1 MLLSGQ
7 RDGDWECEAGLQLK
21 MKGSW
26 VSSCRTLLVLQ
37 AQVSRL
43 RATERSCTTHGEV
56 CRLCATERS
65 YTTHGK
71 VCRLCATREKHSGN
85 QREQA
90 VGRKSR
96 ATQRHRNHAGCS
108 SEFKNLKEQAD
119 TRTCYTRWRLQEW
132 NLRANGILSEKCF
145 SLSGTMSFHLPSAAQ
160 TWDGL
165 QVYLEDVG
173 WSNEWN
179 SKI

>member
-65 YTTHGK
+65 YATHGK
-71 VCRLCATREKHSGN
+71 VSRLCATREKLLHT
-85 QREQA
+85 
-90 VGRKSR
+90 RKSM
-96 ATQRHRNHAGCS
+96 
-108 SEFKNLKEQAD
+108 QAMCHKREAFRKPE
-119 TRTCYTRWRLQEW
+119 RTGSGEEKQGNTTPQEPCW
-132 NLRANGILSEKCF
+132 LFIRI
-145 SLSGTMSFHLPSAAQ
+145 
-160 TWDGL
+160 
-165 QVYLEDVG
+165 
-173 WSNEWN
+173 
-179 SKI
+179 